1 MKQEM
6 FEMLFALLN
15 TPRLEW
21 KVIFMTGSIFCAAPL
36 LISHFISASE
46 THCLFILF
54 IGLDNK
60 LIKHDQYKQ
69 MMHLI

>member
-46 THCLFILF
+46 THLMVSFFMFASVILF
-54 IGLDNK
+54 IYIVHRAG
-60 LIKHDQYKQ
+60 Q
-69 MMHLI
+69 